1 MGAAI
6 AGDIYSQTVCDG
18 AVVKK
23 KDVVGQ
29 GDGLGN
35 IMGDQQNSQVSG
47 VHGFEQQVLGCQS
60 CQSIEGAEGFV
71 EKHDWWVDGEG
82 ACDADSLLHAA
93 GEAGGAPFGGVGEA
107 YLFEVGAGDV
117 GAFGFAQGGARGAEA
132 EVDVAACG
140 QSGQEGVVLEN
151 HASVRSWS
159 FNFFVACADCAGG
172 WGGQS
177 GDHFENC

>member
-1 MGAAI
+1 MELEFAA
-6 AGDIYSQTVCDG
+6 GE
-18 AVVKK
+18 
-23 KDVVGQ
+23 
-29 GDGLGN
+29 
-35 IMGDQQNSQVSG
+35 G
-47 VHGFEQQVLGCQS
+47 V
-60 CQSIEGAEGFV
+60 EGAEGFV
-71 EKHDWWVDGEG
+71 EKHEWWGDGEG
-82 ACDADSLLHAA
+82 ACDPDSLLHAA

-117 GAFGFAQGGARGAEA
+117 GVFGFAQGGARGAEA

-140 QSGQEGVVLEN
+140 QSGQEGVILEN